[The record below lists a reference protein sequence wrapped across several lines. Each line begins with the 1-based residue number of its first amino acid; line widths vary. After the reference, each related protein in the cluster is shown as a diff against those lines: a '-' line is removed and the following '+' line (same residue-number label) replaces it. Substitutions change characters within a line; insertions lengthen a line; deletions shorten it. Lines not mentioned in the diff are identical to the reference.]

1 MCWQWGFSLGSE
13 AVIRVLILRG
23 PGIAMIM
30 LAWETQGGPLFAGFL
45 FNTVRCTALGWQL
58 NEEAERSLT
67 CRAQEAVEQRGA

>member
-23 PGIAMIM
+23 PGTAMIV

-45 FNTVRCTALGWQL
+45 FYFGSLPLLECAGLYLLG
-58 NEEAERSLT
+58 
-67 CRAQEAVEQRGA
+67 